1 MKRIAVRENPAC
13 MYRLIIKKSARKEL
27 DNLPEHLFMKI
38 DKSILSLKENPFP
51 YPQSK
56 KLKGKN
62 KCRLR
67 VGDYRV
73 VYSVAEEQKVI
84 TIFRVRH
91 RKDIYR

>member
-1 MKRIAVRENPAC
+1 

-27 DNLPEHLFMKI
+27 DSLPEEAFLKI
-38 DKSILSLKENPFP
+38 DQSLLSLKENPCP

-56 KLKGKN
+56 KLKGED

-73 VYSVAEEQKVI
+73 VYSIDEEQKII
-84 TIFRVRH
+84 TIFRIRH
-91 RKDIYR
+91 RKDVYR

>member
-1 MKRIAVRENPAC
+1 

-27 DNLPEHLFMKI
+27 DSLPEEAFLKI
-38 DKSILSLKENPFP
+38 DQSLLSLKENPFP

-56 KLKGKN
+56 KLKGED

-73 VYSVAEEQKVI
+73 VYSIDEEQKII
-84 TIFRVRH
+84 TIFRIRH
-91 RKDIYR
+91 RKDVYR

>member
-1 MKRIAVRENPAC
+1 

-27 DNLPEHLFMKI
+27 DSLPEEAFLKI
-38 DKSILSLKENPFP
+38 DKSLLSLKENPFP

-56 KLKGKN
+56 KLKGED

-73 VYSVAEEQKVI
+73 VYSIGEEQKII
-84 TIFRVRH
+84 TIFRIRH
-91 RKDIYR
+91 RKDVYR

>member
-1 MKRIAVRENPAC
+1 
-13 MYRLIIKKSARKEL
+13 MYKLAIKKSARKEL
-27 DNLPEHLFMKI
+27 DNLSDQIFLKI

-51 YPQSK
+51 YPQAK
-56 KLKGKN
+56 KLKGED

-73 VYSVAEEQKVI
+73 VYSIDEDQKTI
-84 TIFRVRH
+84 TIYRVRH